1 MSRKEAATLNDSNE
15 TPSQEEATLR
25 KVTGNLPVIHCTCGE
40 AILVVPDLKA
50 MGRAIENHITI
61 HKNKK
66 PNGERVKETK
76 RLREFLTDQVLSV
89 VANS

>member
-1 MSRKEAATLNDSNE
+1 MSKKVTATLNDSNE
-15 TPSQEEATLR
+15 TPSQKETLR
-25 KVTGNLPVIHCTCGE
+25 KATGNLPVIHCTCGE

-66 PNGERVKETK
+66 PKGERVKETK
-76 RLREFLTDQVLSV
+76 RLREFLIDQVLNV